1 MIMDELGCIK
11 CIETGIL
18 IASNTK
24 NKYSFDLLR
33 VAGYC
38 SLFYSFT
45 MDIFEINANIRQGE

>member
-1 MIMDELGCIK
+1 MDELGCIK

-24 NKYSFDLLR
+24 NKYSSDLLR